1 MIICNSRRF
10 IFVHLMKC
18 AGTAID
24 ATLAPHMRWNDIR
37 FGTDVDGGHLSRI
50 YWARHRLHKHAS
62 AAMIRDVV
70 GQELWD
76 SYLTMATVRCPYE
89 RVASA
94 WGFIAGTLEPLL
106 AGSGFPVAAAPE
118 ERMAWL
124 ADPPPGWHWRW
135 PPCKAYLRLRG
146 QADAFSAF
154 LRSPEA
160 SRQDILLH
168 TQYSQLSDPADGRLL
183 VREVIRVEELGD
195 RWPRFAA
202 AIGLPGL
209 DLVRA
214 NETPAAWRIPA
225 RELFTRPEDI
235 DYVTRLHAEDFHR
248 FGYQPWPGA
257 ALPEPAA
264 ARAGG

>member
-24 ATLAPHMRWNDIR
+24 ATLAPHMRWDDIR
-37 FGTDVDGGHLSRI
+37 FGVDVDGGHLSRI

-106 AGSGFPVAAAPE
+106 AEAGFPVTAAP
-118 ERMAWL
+118 RNAW
-124 ADPPPGWHWRW
+124 PG
-135 PPCKAYLRLRG
+135 
-146 QADAFSAF
+146 
-154 LRSPEA
+154 
-160 SRQDILLH
+160 SR
-168 TQYSQLSDPADGRLL
+168 TRRPAGTGAGR
-183 VREVIRVEELGD
+183 
-195 RWPRFAA
+195 
-202 AIGLPGL
+202 
-209 DLVRA
+209 
-214 NETPAAWRIPA
+214 PA
-225 RELFTRPEDI
+225 RPICGCAGRRMLSPPSCARRRSRGRTSCCTRNTASFP
-235 DYVTRLHAEDFHR
+235 TPRM
-248 FGYQPWPGA
+248 
-257 ALPEPAA
+257 
-264 ARAGG
+264 GGCWCGK